1 MQDSLNILLPET
13 SDSDFIEHHGVRGMR
28 WGIRRYQ
35 KELAWKK
42 RNKTFANIAA
52 DKRTGKITKQEA
64 KSRRQ
69 VAKGEL
75 KSDIAKGKA
84 YAKSLKGKPKAE
96 VKAIYEKTKE
106 KATREIPYNRVKKLV
121 RGINNVPTAL
131 SIMGDIASG
140 TTLAAIGAATANPAL
155 VGIGLGSI
163 AISTPMSVI
172 SNRVTRGIQKRMY
185 Y

>member
-1 MQDSLNILLPET
+1 MIDSLNILSIAPE
-13 SDSDFIEHHGVRGMR
+13 DSIAHHGVRGMR

-42 RNKTFANIAA
+42 RNKAFANIAA
-52 DKRTGKITKQEA
+52 DKRTGKITKKEA

-69 VAKGEL
+69 IAKGNL

-96 VKAIYEKTKE
+96 VKEIYNKTKE
-106 KATREIPYNRVKKLV
+106 KATREIPYNRVKKAV
-121 RGINNVPTAL
+121 RGLTNVPSAL
-131 SIMGDIASG
+131 GIMGNIASG
-140 TTLAAIGAATANPAL
+140 TTLTAIGAATANPAL
-155 VGIGLGSI
+155 VGIGIVNL
-163 AISTPMSVI
+163 ATTPMSVI
-172 SNRVTRGIQKRMY
+172 SNRITRGVQKRMY